1 MTPSLRL
8 TSSRGILA
16 FWLLVL
22 TTTFLATTPTKAD
35 ESSLL
40 DACRRDGFDPWQLS
54 CETCDILKA
63 TVDNS
68 IHNRCMECCSSYKTS
83 KRITKPYEAAVLV
96 HRESQASGS
105 EMEQFLDEH
114 WDDLVKLKDAKRL
127 MKIAKDE
134 TSSSSYFMFRRPAPQ
149 MVLWFDSKATVDK
162 LESLK
167 YKELKELAT
176 EIVTLDGYRKDDIK
190 DMISTLLPDK

>member
-1 MTPSLRL
+1 M
-8 TSSRGILA
+8 
-16 FWLLVL
+16 
-22 TTTFLATTPTKAD
+22 
-35 ESSLL
+35 
-40 DACRRDGFDPWQLS
+40 
-54 CETCDILKA
+54 
-63 TVDNS
+63 
-68 IHNRCMECCSSYKTS
+68 
-83 KRITKPYEAAVLV
+83 LV